1 MADKQKIKQD
11 IIDAAKTLF
20 TNKGFI
26 STTISDIS
34 KACGYSRRTIYHHFD
49 SKEMIMNHIIYQEL
63 QVLDKGIRELME
75 KEMDDKYYVLCDMIV
90 NYIIFNPF
98 SYEAVS
104 KTKIYKISNIDQ
116 IQKQIFDI
124 GNNIN
129 NKIYSIIN
137 NYYPIKMVSVYLLF
151 QYLSAVCNLLSNN
164 QKFIL
169 DSNNMNKNEFL
180 RYSYDLF
187 LRGMMNV

>member
-20 TNKGFI
+20 TNNGFI

-129 NKIYSIIN
+129 NNIYTIIN

>member
-1 MADKQKIKQD
+1 MADKQKIKQE

-129 NKIYSIIN
+129 NNIYSIIN

>member
-11 IIDAAKTLF
+11 IIDVAKTLF
-20 TNKGFI
+20 TNNGFI

-129 NKIYSIIN
+129 NNIYSIIN

-169 DSNNMNKNEFL
+169 DTNNMNKNEFL

>member
-20 TNKGFI
+20 TNNGFI

-49 SKEMIMNHIIYQEL
+49 SKETIMNHIIYQEL

-129 NKIYSIIN
+129 NNIYSIIN

>member
-20 TNKGFI
+20 TNNGFI

-129 NKIYSIIN
+129 NNIYSIIN
-137 NYYPIKMVSVYLLF
+137 NHYPIKMVSVYLLF

>member
-20 TNKGFI
+20 TKKGFI

-49 SKEMIMNHIIYQEL
+49 SKEIIMNHIIYQEL

-129 NKIYSIIN
+129 NNIYSIIN

>member
-34 KACGYSRRTIYHHFD
+34 KACGYSRRTIYHNFD

-129 NKIYSIIN
+129 NNIYSIIN

>member
-20 TNKGFI
+20 TNNGFI

-129 NKIYSIIN
+129 NNIYSIIN

-187 LRGMMNV
+187 LRGIMNV

>member
-129 NKIYSIIN
+129 NNIYSIIN

-151 QYLSAVCNLLSNN
+151 QYLSAVCNLLRNN

>member
-129 NKIYSIIN
+129 NNIYSIIN

-169 DSNNMNKNEFL
+169 DTIVYVYNFRCKYN
-180 RYSYDLF
+180 
-187 LRGMMNV
+187 

>member
-20 TNKGFI
+20 TNNGFI

-63 QVLDKGIRELME
+63 QVLDKGIRQLME
-75 KEMDDKYYVLCDMIV
+75 KKMDDKYYVLCDMIV

-129 NKIYSIIN
+129 NNIYSIIN

>member
-129 NKIYSIIN
+129 NNIYSIIN

-151 QYLSAVCNLLSNN
+151 QYLSAVCNLLCNN

>member
-20 TNKGFI
+20 TNNGFI

-63 QVLDKGIRELME
+63 QVLDKDIRELME
-75 KEMDDKYYVLCDMIV
+75 KEMDDNYYVLCDMIV

-129 NKIYSIIN
+129 NNIYSIIN

>member
-1 MADKQKIKQD
+1 
-11 IIDAAKTLF
+11 
-20 TNKGFI
+20 
-26 STTISDIS
+26 
-34 KACGYSRRTIYHHFD
+34 
-49 SKEMIMNHIIYQEL
+49 
-63 QVLDKGIRELME
+63 
-75 KEMDDKYYVLCDMIV
+75 MDDKYYVLCDMIV

-129 NKIYSIIN
+129 NNIYSIIN

>member
-1 MADKQKIKQD
+1 MADKQRIKQD

-129 NKIYSIIN
+129 NNIYSIIN

>member
-124 GNNIN
+124 GKNIN
-129 NKIYSIIN
+129 NNIYSIIN

>member
-26 STTISDIS
+26 STTISGIS

-129 NKIYSIIN
+129 NNIYSIIN

>member
-75 KEMDDKYYVLCDMIV
+75 KEIDDKYYVLCDMIV

-129 NKIYSIIN
+129 NNIYSIIN

>member
-1 MADKQKIKQD
+1 MADKQRIKQD

-20 TNKGFI
+20 TNNGFI

-129 NKIYSIIN
+129 NNIYSIIN

>member
-104 KTKIYKISNIDQ
+104 KTKIYKISNIDH

-129 NKIYSIIN
+129 NNIYSIIN

>member
-20 TNKGFI
+20 TNNGFI

-63 QVLDKGIRELME
+63 QVLDKGIRELKE

-129 NKIYSIIN
+129 NNIYSIIN

>member
-11 IIDAAKTLF
+11 IIDAEKTLF

-129 NKIYSIIN
+129 NNIYSIIN

>member
-75 KEMDDKYYVLCDMIV
+75 KDMDDKYYVLCDMIV

-129 NKIYSIIN
+129 NNIYSIIN

>member
-129 NKIYSIIN
+129 NNTYSIIN

>member
-20 TNKGFI
+20 TNNGFI

-129 NKIYSIIN
+129 NNIYSIIN

-169 DSNNMNKNEFL
+169 DTNNMNKNEFL

>member
-34 KACGYSRRTIYHHFD
+34 KACGYSRRTIYHHLD

-129 NKIYSIIN
+129 NNIYSIIN

>member
-20 TNKGFI
+20 TNNGFI

-129 NKIYSIIN
+129 
-137 NYYPIKMVSVYLLF
+137 IKMVSVYLLF

>member
-63 QVLDKGIRELME
+63 QVLDKGIRQLME
-75 KEMDDKYYVLCDMIV
+75 KKMDDKYYVLCDMIV

-129 NKIYSIIN
+129 NNIYSIIN

>member
-20 TNKGFI
+20 TNNGFI

-49 SKEMIMNHIIYQEL
+49 SKEMIMNYVIYQEL

-129 NKIYSIIN
+129 NNIYSIIN

>member
-49 SKEMIMNHIIYQEL
+49 SKEMIMNYIIYQEL

-129 NKIYSIIN
+129 NNIYSIIN

>member
-1 MADKQKIKQD
+1 MADKQRIKQD

-129 NKIYSIIN
+129 NNIYSIIN

-169 DSNNMNKNEFL
+169 DTNNMNKNEFL

>member
-49 SKEMIMNHIIYQEL
+49 SKETIMNHIIYQEL

-129 NKIYSIIN
+129 NNIYSIIN

>member
-1 MADKQKIKQD
+1 MADKQKINQD

-129 NKIYSIIN
+129 NNIYSIIN

>member
-129 NKIYSIIN
+129 NNIYSIIN

-151 QYLSAVCNLLSNN
+151 QYLSSVCNLLSNN

>member
-129 NKIYSIIN
+129 NNIYSIIN

-164 QKFIL
+164 QKLIL

>member
-20 TNKGFI
+20 TNNGFI

-34 KACGYSRRTIYHHFD
+34 KTCGYSRRTIYHHFD

-129 NKIYSIIN
+129 NNIYSIIN

-187 LRGMMNV
+187 LRGIMNV

>member
-20 TNKGFI
+20 TNNGFI

-116 IQKQIFDI
+116 IQKQILDI

-129 NKIYSIIN
+129 NNIYSIIN

>member
-75 KEMDDKYYVLCDMIV
+75 KEMDDKSYVLCDMIV

-129 NKIYSIIN
+129 NNIYSIIN